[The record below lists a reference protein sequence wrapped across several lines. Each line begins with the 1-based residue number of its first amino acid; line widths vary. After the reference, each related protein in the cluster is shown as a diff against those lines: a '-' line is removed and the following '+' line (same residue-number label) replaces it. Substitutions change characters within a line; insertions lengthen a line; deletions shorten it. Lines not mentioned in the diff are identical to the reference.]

1 MCIIEVLSP
10 YCLGILGISSIA
22 ALSWYNRDLVDRAL
36 SLHSHYYL
44 PFFLS
49 SSLGLCVLTMLSLI
63 SHNIQKCRSL
73 LSIVRCCP
81 IVRVIPSDNVPRI
94 VVAHLSPLMWRAWQS
109 RVVRFASIKMR
120 AFRRSHILHH
130 DAPLCRHPSPGRSQR
145 FHRSLSTH
153 RRLTINWSTGQLL
166 TRTTDSWSIRLRTNG
181 FALTQSTRLLTSVL
195 LGQLIDSFERLVG
208 RPTFEINDTTESTL
222 DVDVCYQR
230 FRRPTATISGTIV
243 WTLSSNARTTDHIDD
258 FFVSCNDYI
267 VVIIYRCIVVRL

>member
-44 PFFLS
+44 LFFLS

-94 VVAHLSPLMWRAWQS
+94 VVAHLSPLMWRA
-109 RVVRFASIKMR
+109 
-120 AFRRSHILHH
+120 
-130 DAPLCRHPSPGRSQR
+130 
-145 FHRSLSTH
+145 
-153 RRLTINWSTGQLL
+153 
-166 TRTTDSWSIRLRTNG
+166 
-181 FALTQSTRLLTSVL
+181 
-195 LGQLIDSFERLVG
+195 
-208 RPTFEINDTTESTL
+208 
-222 DVDVCYQR
+222 
-230 FRRPTATISGTIV
+230 
-243 WTLSSNARTTDHIDD
+243 
-258 FFVSCNDYI
+258 
-267 VVIIYRCIVVRL
+267 